1 MACLPFYNVVT
12 TRGENWLL
20 EGVTVLFFACTYC
33 YLAWGL
39 VWSTGCS
46 LVGASFFRFFLSR
59 TSRAEPSRAETRQDK
74 TRHDF
79 IISRRLAGVRVCAGG
94 WMLYGIGQIPS
105 MLREYGWSKSD
116 GDGDA
121 PSPAATPVSQS
132 LIAKTSH
139 PPLLAAV
146 F

>member
-59 TSRAEPSRAETRQDK
+59 TSRAEPSRDKTRQDK
-74 TRHDF
+74 ARLHYFTSACWCARL
-79 IISRRLAGVRVCAGG
+79 RRWLDALWYRSDPLHAARVRLV
-94 WMLYGIGQIPS
+94 QI
-105 MLREYGWSKSD
+105 RW
-116 GDGDA
+116 
-121 PSPAATPVSQS
+121 
-132 LIAKTSH
+132 
-139 PPLLAAV
+139 
-146 F
+146 